1 MVAGHDE
8 GGGSGVRGGI
18 ARLPEVR
25 AAAQAYTLGLD
36 GWKALTLEHPAD
48 GLTFQAIMMEAEKLQ
63 RDRDRAL
70 AVQIADAVGEMLGGK
85 K

>member
-1 MVAGHDE
+1 M
-8 GGGSGVRGGI
+8 
-18 ARLPEVR
+18 R

-36 GWKALTLEHPAD
+36 GWRALTLEHPAD
-48 GLTFQAIMMEAEKLQ
+48 GIVFQAVMKEAEALQ
-63 RDRDRAL
+63 RHRDRAL